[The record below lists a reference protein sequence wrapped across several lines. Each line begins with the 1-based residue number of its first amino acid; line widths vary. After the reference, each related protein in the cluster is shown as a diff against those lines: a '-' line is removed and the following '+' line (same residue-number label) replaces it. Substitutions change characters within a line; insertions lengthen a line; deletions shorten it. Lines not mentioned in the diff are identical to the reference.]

1 MFSTKILDNPSDD
14 VMKVIDYFAKRKFPQ
29 IENLNYFNINIL
41 LYIDAATS
49 KECVNALNE
58 NYIKKTESESAN
70 NG

>member
-49 KECVNALNE
+49 KECVNALHE
-58 NYIKKTESESAN
+58 NSIKKTESESAN